1 MPAPGAAVDAKI
13 AYWRGVWGIFA
24 WKGARNGVLRKFPW
38 EELYAALP
46 QGQEPPLH
54 FANKSIDLRRKGNH
68 AKFGK
73 NVVGQCCCNDDGRT
87 EWLCQQA
94 DRKTRGLRDYK
105 AMIAKAKIF
114 KDSQKLI
121 RPMFQAFQANVTA
134 YTVSLLADRL
144 GERIDLEKIWVKQGV
159 SAELLAQIGVWAEEV
174 NELLHKTAGGR
185 MVSEWAKK
193 PECRDAVLSASYSEP
208 ATDIPELRP

>member
-1 MPAPGAAVDAKI
+1 
-13 AYWRGVWGIFA
+13 
-24 WKGARNGVLRKFPW
+24 
-38 EELYAALP
+38 
-46 QGQEPPLH
+46 
-54 FANKSIDLRRKGNH
+54 
-68 AKFGK
+68 
-73 NVVGQCCCNDDGRT
+73 
-87 EWLCQQA
+87 
-94 DRKTRGLRDYK
+94 
-105 AMIAKAKIF
+105 MIAKAKIF

-159 SAELLAQIGVWAEEV
+159 AAELLAQIGVWAEEV

>member
-1 MPAPGAAVDAKI
+1 MSTLAPSETGEA
-13 AYWRGVWGIFA
+13 
-24 WKGARNGVLRKFPW
+24 L
-38 EELYAALP
+38 ALP
-46 QGQEPPLH
+46 T
-54 FANKSIDLRRKGNH
+54 
-68 AKFGK
+68 
-73 NVVGQCCCNDDGRT
+73 VG
-87 EWLCQQA
+87 
-94 DRKTRGLRDYK
+94 DYK

-208 ATDIPELRP
+208 AVDIPELRR